1 MSTVTVPLYNL
12 AGKEIEKITL
22 DADVFDGEV
31 NLDLLHQAKLMY
43 EANLRQGTASVKTR
57 GEVRGGGRKPWR
69 QKGTGRAR
77 AGSIRSPIWRGG
89 GKVFGPSR
97 RNYYYRLPQRM
108 VRLALKSGLNM
119 RLKENALRVTEDINI
134 DKPKTKI
141 FAQMLKNLKINADV
155 LVLLNDAAKNI
166 ELAAGNIPCVDVK
179 TVTEVNVLDIL
190 RNEQLILT
198 QSSLAKLIS
207 RIKR

>member
-43 EANLRQGTASVKTR
+43 EANLRQGTSSVKTR

-89 GKVFGPSR
+89 GKVFGPSPR
-97 RNYYYRLPQRM
+97 SYYYRLPQRM

-141 FAQMLKNLKINADV
+141 FAQMLKSLKINADV

-166 ELAAGNIPCVDVK
+166 ELAARNIPCVNVK
-179 TVTEVNVLDIL
+179 TTAEVNVLDIL

>member
-43 EANLRQGTASVKTR
+43 EANLRQGTSSVKTR

-89 GKVFGPSR
+89 GKVFGPSP

-141 FAQMLKNLKINADV
+141 FAQMLKSLKINADV

-166 ELAAGNIPCVDVK
+166 ELAARNIPCVNVK
-179 TVTEVNVLDIL
+179 TTAEVNVLDIL